1 MTKPTTKA
9 KPAAKQ
15 STPAAPLIVLGYD
28 EHHKPQGA
36 RFPAADADL
45 VAKAAQLM
53 GLKVYQAASEDLAA
67 LAKKLP
73 VGRLYGNGRGFVP
86 NIRQSLY
93 SEFIVTLAVE
103 PQAAVGKD
111 PDELPVA
118 TGLPRTWD
126 EIAPG
131 HLVIAQESLVNGWWE
146 AIVLDRK
153 DDMLTLRFRDYPRL
167 PKFFRHRTAVA
178 LMSPASAQA

>member
-1 MTKPTTKA
+1 MTKTTPKA
-9 KPAAKQ
+9 TAAAKQ

-28 EHHKPQGA
+28 ENHKPRAA
-36 RFPAADADL
+36 RFPASDAEL

-53 GLKVYQAASEDLAA
+53 DLKVYQAATEDLAG

-73 VGRLYGNGRGFVP
+73 EGRLYGNGRSFVP

-93 SEFIVTLAVE
+93 SEIIVALAVE
-103 PQAAVGKD
+103 PDAAVGKD
-111 PDELPVA
+111 DELPVA

-131 HLVIAQESLVNGWWE
+131 HLVIAQEALDYGWWE
-146 AIVLDRK
+146 AIVLGRNG
-153 DDMLTLRFRDYPRL
+153 DMFTLRFRDYRKL
-167 PKFFRHRTAVA
+167 PKFVRHRNAIA
-178 LMSPASAQA
+178 LMSPPAE